1 VKIFLAVLAVL
12 ILILLI
18 PVRVVASTTPEMT
31 AELRYLFFKKRLYPL
46 EKKEKKEKKAK
57 KPKKEK
63 PEKEPKKKKGFPL
76 TVKEIIALLPK
87 AFSKLIPPIK
97 KLLRRTTIAKFHLKM
112 VVVGSDAAETAI
124 KFGKTNAAVVNAV
137 ALIDRIFTLRAK
149 QIDII
154 PGFESLESEFEGSGE
169 VRAIPLAALIAAVSL
184 GINLLILL
192 LPPLIAK
199 KKNKKSEI
207 KENTRKD
214 ENDGK
219 EESAQRSA

>member
-1 VKIFLAVLAVL
+1 MKIFLAVLAVL

-46 EKKEKKEKKAK
+46 EKKEKKAK

-63 PEKEPKKKKGFPL
+63 PPKEPKKKKGFPL

-87 AFSKLIPPIK
+87 AFSKLIPPVK
-97 KLLRRTTIAKFHLKM
+97 KLLRRTTIAKFRLKM

-192 LPPLIAK
+192 LPPLMAK

>member
-1 VKIFLAVLAVL
+1 MKIFLAVLAVL

-31 AELRYLFFKKRLYPL
+31 AELKYLFFKKRLYPL
-46 EKKEKKEKKAK
+46 EKKEKKAK

-63 PEKEPKKKKGFPL
+63 PPKEPKKKKGFPL

-87 AFSKLIPPIK
+87 AFSKLMPPVK
-97 KLLRRTTIAKFHLKM
+97 KLLRRTTIAKFRLKM
-112 VVVGSDAAETAI
+112 VVVGGDAAETAI

-192 LPPLIAK
+192 LPPLMAK

>member
-1 VKIFLAVLAVL
+1 MKIFLAVLAVL

-31 AELRYLFFKKRLYPL
+31 AELKYLFFKKRLYPL
-46 EKKEKKEKKAK
+46 EKKEKKAK

-63 PEKEPKKKKGFPL
+63 PPKEPKKKKGFPL

-87 AFSKLIPPIK
+87 AFAKLMPPVK
-97 KLLRRTTIAKFHLKM
+97 KLLRRTTIAKFRLKM
-112 VVVGSDAAETAI
+112 VVVGGDAAETAI

-192 LPPLIAK
+192 LPPLMAK
-199 KKNKKSEI
+199 KKNKNSEI